1 MKTFIFGASGFAKE
15 VEWLIFENNK
25 KSQEPIIVHKFV
37 VADSE
42 YFLDQKVNGIEVI
55 SETIYF
61 NQYHKSEIHNCII
74 AVGSPVIKK
83 KIFDKIKAD
92 TTLFPNLIHT
102 SVFYDER
109 YSKFGQG
116 AIICAG
122 VLMTTN
128 IKIGDF
134 VHINL
139 DGTVGHDSTIGDFT
153 TISPGVHVS
162 GKVNMA
168 SNCFIG
174 TGANLLENLS
184 IVSNTIIGAGSVVT
198 KSIDESGTYVGIPAK
213 KIK

>member
-15 VEWLIFENNK
+15 VEWLIFECNK
-25 KSQEPIIVHKFV
+25 KAADQIVVQHFV
-37 VADSE
+37 VADNEYSE
-42 YFLDQKVNGIEVI
+42 DQKVNGIAVI

-61 NQYHKSEIHNCII
+61 NQFHKSEKHNCII
-74 AVGSPVIKK
+74 AVGSPAIRK
-83 KIFDKIKAD
+83 KIYDKINAV
-92 TTLFPNLIHT
+92 TTLFPVLIHP
-102 SVFYDER
+102 SVLYDER
-109 YSKFGQG
+109 YTTFGQG

-128 IKIGDF
+128 LVIGDF

-139 DGTVGHDSTIGDFT
+139 DVTVGHDSVIGNFT

-162 GKVNMA
+162 GKVVLA
-168 SNCFIG
+168 SNSFIG

-184 IVSNTIIGAGSVVT
+184 IVPNTIIGAGSVVT
-198 KSIDESGTYVGIPAK
+198 KSITESGTYVGIPVK